1 MKKFWKWSIGIV
13 ILLIVVW
20 VTYIAIYRN
29 TSIANNPKHAK
40 YIDSATPT
48 LFLHGYGGTVNSEKF
63 LVKEAENQG
72 VTQDVITAHVDEAGE
87 VKLKGHLDSDTIN
100 PIVQVVLK
108 ENKEVDPD
116 VNAEWFKNVL
126 VALQTKYHIKNFNFV
141 GHSMANMTFAQYM
154 ATYGKDTAL
163 PQLQRQ
169 VNIAGTFNGVLHMN
183 EEVNEI
189 TLDAEG
195 KPSRMNPPYQDL
207 RVLKDV
213 YKGKNID
220 VLNIYGDL
228 KDGTHS
234 DGSVSNTSSRSLK
247 YLLGGSAK
255 TYRESEYVGP
265 SAQHS
270 ELHDNEK
277 VARELIQFLWGKSL

>member
-1 MKKFWKWSIGIV
+1 
-13 ILLIVVW
+13 
-20 VTYIAIYRN
+20 
-29 TSIANNPKHAK
+29 
-40 YIDSATPT
+40 
-48 LFLHGYGGTVNSEKF
+48 
-63 LVKEAENQG
+63 
-72 VTQDVITAHVDEAGE
+72 
-87 VKLKGHLDSDTIN
+87 
-100 PIVQVVLK
+100 
-108 ENKEVDPD
+108 
-116 VNAEWFKNVL
+116 
-126 VALQTKYHIKNFNFV
+126 
-141 GHSMANMTFAQYM
+141 
-154 ATYGKDTAL
+154 
-163 PQLQRQ
+163 
-169 VNIAGTFNGVLHMN
+169 
-183 EEVNEI
+183 
-189 TLDAEG
+189 
-195 KPSRMNPPYQDL
+195 
-207 RVLKDV
+207 